1 MTRST
6 SVRRSRRTA
15 VVAAA
20 AAAAVLLAAG
30 CASTASAGGS
40 KEPAQAA
47 TYAGTTTTF
56 GESYTYANGL
66 VVEVKK
72 PVRFTPSEG
81 ADGIDG
87 TEGEPVRV
95 RVNLINGTSNE
106 FVPDKVGVSIE
117 SAGVQATQIHDPG
130 SRIELTGPS
139 RSLGRSDVV
148 AFDLAFVVADLDDL
162 TLTLTPALAGYDPVV
177 YTVG

>member
-72 PVRFTPSEG
+72 PVLFTPSEG

-139 RSLGRSDVV
+139 RSLGRTDVV

>member
-6 SVRRSRRTA
+6 SVRRTRRTA
-15 VVAAA
+15 VVAA

-40 KEPAQAA
+40 DEPAQAA

-66 VVEVKK
+66 VVEVKA
-72 PVRFTPSEG
+72 PAAFVPSEG
-81 ADGIDG
+81 ADVAGA
-87 TEGEPVRV
+87 EGEAVRV

-106 FVPDKVGVSIE
+106 FVPDKLGVTVVSG
-117 SAGVQATQIHDPG
+117 GVEATQILDPG

-139 RSLGRSDVV
+139 RPLGRADVV
-148 AFDLAFVVADLDDL
+148 AFDLAFVVEDPEDV
-162 TLTLTPALAGYDPVV
+162 TLTLTPALGGYDPVV
-177 YTVG
+177 YTIG